1 MNQLEI
7 LSCSLEYIEN
17 HLESDIRTE
26 DVARACYCS
35 KSTLEKLFRCINNIS
50 VRDYLIRRRM
60 TKAARVLVE
69 QPDKGIL
76 EIALEYGYTSNESFT
91 RAFRKVWNSKPS
103 EFRRN
108 VKFCELFPR
117 LDIPLEKGENY
128 MKRYDISELYD
139 LLQERRNCY
148 FVLCDIKHMIEINE
162 ISLKAGD
169 LAILETLRRM
179 NEVAGEE
186 DIVFRI
192 GGDEFVMLTNSEEEA
207 YAKGIAEQ
215 IQQYNTHTFLCDG
228 KEIPLFLHIGIT
240 KVEQTH
246 CKYQELFTKLHDS
259 IMEIETKR

>member
-69 QPDKGIL
+69 QPDKGI
-76 EIALEYGYTSNESFT
+76 
-91 RAFRKVWNSKPS
+91 
-103 EFRRN
+103 
-108 VKFCELFPR
+108 
-117 LDIPLEKGENY
+117 
-128 MKRYDISELYD
+128 
-139 LLQERRNCY
+139 
-148 FVLCDIKHMIEINE
+148 
-162 ISLKAGD
+162 
-169 LAILETLRRM
+169 
-179 NEVAGEE
+179 
-186 DIVFRI
+186 
-192 GGDEFVMLTNSEEEA
+192 
-207 YAKGIAEQ
+207 
-215 IQQYNTHTFLCDG
+215 
-228 KEIPLFLHIGIT
+228 T